1 MAEFIWQLPNNR
13 DTRYGDATPR
23 KRGERLDGDS
33 APFRPGVSDPRGNA
47 FNYLDYLHQIARAA
61 ELTGFDGIRIS
72 NDLDGDE
79 PWIIAGYLARS
90 TRRLR
95 LLTEFTAD
103 RGSAVYAAKNAVSY
117 QRFSEG
123 RFAWQISSVN
133 DPLRRRQ
140 QGDTVA
146 QADQLP
152 RIDEFLS
159 VARGV
164 IEQNPF
170 SFKGRFFEVLDGGF
184 EGPLSAQPV
193 PRIYLSGNSPEAL
206 QLSARQA
213 DVHIFE
219 PAPIDQ
225 LHSLIEQLGRL
236 ANAQERVVT
245 FGLPIT
251 LLARES
257 AEEAQFDAQRLVE
270 QQQRLG
276 SVPSPAQTS
285 LVGSYQQVAQ
295 QVQAYREAGIDT
307 FLLSA
312 GPHLEEA
319 YRIGENLLPLLRGV
333 PVAIANTHF
342 AN

>member
-1 MAEFIWQLPNNR
+1 M
-13 DTRYGDATPR
+13 
-23 KRGERLDGDS
+23 
-33 APFRPGVSDPRGNA
+33 
-47 FNYLDYLHQIARAA
+47 
-61 ELTGFDGIRIS
+61 
-72 NDLDGDE
+72 
-79 PWIIAGYLARS
+79 
-90 TRRLR
+90 
-95 LLTEFTAD
+95 
-103 RGSAVYAAKNAVSY
+103 
-117 QRFSEG
+117 
-123 RFAWQISSVN
+123 
-133 DPLRRRQ
+133 
-140 QGDTVA
+140 
-146 QADQLP
+146 
-152 RIDEFLS
+152 
-159 VARGV
+159 
-164 IEQNPF
+164 
-170 SFKGRFFEVLDGGF
+170 
-184 EGPLSAQPV
+184 

-307 FLLSA
+307 FLFSA